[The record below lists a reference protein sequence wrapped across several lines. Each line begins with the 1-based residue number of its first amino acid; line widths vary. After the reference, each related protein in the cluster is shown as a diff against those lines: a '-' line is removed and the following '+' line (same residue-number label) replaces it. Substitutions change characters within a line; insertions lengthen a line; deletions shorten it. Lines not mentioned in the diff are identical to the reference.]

1 MSKCI
6 SPSYGLG
13 TTPGCSVLIA
23 RSALQVHFYK
33 LTSKPDA
40 GIVIKRLSTITFV
53 INGQLIEAPAEAI
66 CGSEEGQIL
75 FHQFKLRREDRTL
88 QFWIFAGPRN

>member
-1 MSKCI
+1 MLISGVLVFFRKTEIKRLNVTKYI

-33 LTSKPDA
+33 LTSKHDA

-53 INGQLIEAPAEAI
+53 INGQLIEAPAE
-66 CGSEEGQIL
+66 
-75 FHQFKLRREDRTL
+75 DR
-88 QFWIFAGPRN
+88 FADLKKVKSFFR